1 MIPVESAISSCGI
14 FDQLF
19 RTHRTQLKFLI
30 KSHKSRSF
38 FVKCRELY
46 RKSAGR
52 SRGDFQL
59 DFSVMALSVICGLSI
74 YLLILRVFNFKA
86 IFDSLCTYS
95 SLDHPIPDHYLFTG
109 HFSPEFL
116 LVYPVSTFF
125 QVITST
131 LLRGAALQMLL
142 SGSFKRRGFDA
153 SASRFLKFNRY

>member
-1 MIPVESAISSCGI
+1 
-14 FDQLF
+14 
-19 RTHRTQLKFLI
+19 
-30 KSHKSRSF
+30 
-38 FVKCRELY
+38 
-46 RKSAGR
+46 
-52 SRGDFQL
+52 
-59 DFSVMALSVICGLSI
+59 MALSVICGLSI

-86 IFDSLCTYS
+86 IFDY
-95 SLDHPIPDHYLFTG
+95 PIPDHYLFTG